1 MEDFLMRVLITGIGG
16 FVGSNLAEY
25 LSSMNYEIIGVDKV
39 LNNKI
44 QIKTSEYIVADLTS
58 CDESVI
64 VSYKVDYIVHCAGQA
79 SVDLQNTSRND
90 DYLATKK
97 LLQISKNSN
106 IKKLILLSS
115 NKVDGEDN
123 YSQSKF
129 KIESLIKAE
138 LSNFD
143 ISYTLIRSSIVY
155 GRGMGSNIY
164 KWLSM
169 IKLGKIPALPRSE
182 SRILMISVKDLC
194 RCIEKCIS
202 NPATDNKTYVVSD
215 GIPYN
220 INEIELTARQAFSK
234 TVEHLVC
241 PRLLLFSASKLGDL
255 LIKAGIGLPI
265 NSRIYNMLFNNTAH
279 LSNEFEKDTG
289 FKASTNFLSE
299 IPSIFSEI

>member
-1 MEDFLMRVLITGIGG
+1 
-16 FVGSNLAEY
+16 
-25 LSSMNYEIIGVDKV
+25 
-39 LNNKI
+39 
-44 QIKTSEYIVADLTS
+44 
-58 CDESVI
+58 
-64 VSYKVDYIVHCAGQA
+64 
-79 SVDLQNTSRND
+79 
-90 DYLATKK
+90 
-97 LLQISKNSN
+97 
-106 IKKLILLSS
+106 
-115 NKVDGEDN
+115 
-123 YSQSKF
+123 
-129 KIESLIKAE
+129 
-138 LSNFD
+138 
-143 ISYTLIRSSIVY
+143 
-155 GRGMGSNIY
+155 MGSNIY

-202 NPATDNKTYVVSD
+202 NPTTDNKTYVVSD

-234 TVEHLVC
+234 TVKHLVC

-255 LIKAGIGLPI
+255 LIIAGIGLPM

>member
-16 FVGSNLAEY
+16 FIGSKLAEY
-25 LSSMNYEIIGVDKV
+25 LSSMNYEIIGLDKI
-39 LNNKI
+39 LNDKI
-44 QIKTSEYIVADLTS
+44 KYKTIEYIVVDLTS

-64 VSYKVDYIVHCAGQA
+64 KNYKIDYIVHCAGEA
-79 SVDLQNTSRND
+79 SVDNHNTNRNKEF
-90 DYLATKK
+90 LATKK

-106 IKKLILLSS
+106 IKKIIFLSS

-123 YSQSKF
+123 YSQSKL

-138 LSNFD
+138 LSSFD

-155 GRGMGSNIY
+155 GQGMRSNIY

-169 IKLGKIPALPRSE
+169 IKLGRIPALPRSE

-234 TVEHLVC
+234 TVKHLVC

-255 LIKAGIGLPI
+255 LIKAGIGLPM

>member
-16 FVGSNLAEY
+16 FIGSKLAEY
-25 LSSMNYEIIGVDKV
+25 LSSMNYEIIGLDKV
-39 LNNKI
+39 LNDKI
-44 QIKTSEYIVADLTS
+44 EPKTTEYIVVDLTS

-64 VSYKVDYIVHCAGQA
+64 KNYKIDYIVHCAGEA
-79 SVDLQNTSRND
+79 SVDLHNTSRNT

-97 LLQISKNSN
+97 LLKISENSN
-106 IKKLILLSS
+106 IKKLIFLSS

-129 KIESLIKAE
+129 KMESLIKAE
-138 LSNFD
+138 LSSFD

-182 SRILMISVKDLC
+182 SRILMISVKDLS

-202 NPATDNKTYVVSD
+202 NPTTDNKTYVVSD

-234 TVEHLVC
+234 TVKHLVC

-255 LIKAGIGLPI
+255 LIKAGIGLPM

>member
-1 MEDFLMRVLITGIGG
+1 MRVLITGIGG

-64 VSYKVDYIVHCAGQA
+64 NSYKVDYIVHCAGEA
-79 SVDLQNTSRND
+79 SVDLYNTHQNT

-97 LLQISKNSN
+97 LLQITKNSN
-106 IKKLILLSS
+106 IKKLIFLSS

-129 KIESLIKAE
+129 KMESLIKAE
-138 LSNFD
+138 LSSFD

-220 INEIELTARQAFSK
+220 INEIELTARQAFSRTEK
-234 TVEHLVC
+234 HLVC
-241 PRLLLFSASKLGDL
+241 PRLLLFLASKLGDL
-255 LIKAGIGLPI
+255 LMNTGIRLPL
-265 NSRIYNMLFNNTAH
+265 NFRIYNMLFNNTAH

>member
-16 FVGSNLAEY
+16 FVGSKLAEY
-25 LSSMNYEIIGVDKV
+25 LSSMNYEIIGLDKI
-39 LNNKI
+39 LNDKI
-44 QIKTSEYIVADLTS
+44 KYKTIEYIVVDLTS

-64 VSYKVDYIVHCAGQA
+64 KNYKIDYIVHCAGEA
-79 SVDLQNTSRND
+79 SVDLHNTSRNT

-97 LLQISKNSN
+97 LLKISINSN
-106 IKKLILLSS
+106 IKKLIFLSN

-123 YSQSKF
+123 YSQLKF
-129 KIESLIKAE
+129 KMESLIKAE
-138 LSNFD
+138 LSSFD
-143 ISYTLIRSSIVY
+143 ITYTLIRSSIVY

-202 NPATDNKTYVVSD
+202 NPATDNKTYVVYD

-299 IPSIFSEI
+299 IPTIFSEI